1 VSLPVHIEPEAR
13 AELGEA
19 AHWYEAA
26 RPGLGVEFTLEV
38 DRALE
43 RIAEAAS
50 GFPIVAGADDVRRVL
65 LERFPYALVFVVS
78 ADRATVISVAHGRR
92 KPLYWAGRITRE

>member
-13 AELGEA
+13 AELREA

-43 RIAEAAS
+43 RIAEA
-50 GFPIVAGADDVRRVL
+50 GRNFPTVAGTEDVRRVL
-65 LERFPYALVFVVS
+65 LERFPYAVVFVVG
-78 ADRATVISVAHGRR
+78 DNRATVISVAHGRR
-92 KPLYWAGRITRE
+92 RPLYWIARAKR